1 MIGLLSGAGALV
13 GLLCQFISC
22 DADDSSNSC
31 FSSMM
36 AQRGCTGNSLS
47 ESTPRS
53 ETVMLVV
60 DQVISVL
67 VLLLVVITCAFRCLL
82 DWSVP
87 LPSYACVLLNYCLV
101 P

>member
-31 FSSMM
+31 FSSLM

-47 ESTPRS
+47 
-53 ETVMLVV
+53 
-60 DQVISVL
+60 
-67 VLLLVVITCAFRCLL
+67 
-82 DWSVP
+82 
-87 LPSYACVLLNYCLV
+87 
-101 P
+101 